1 MQVLIIEDEK
11 PAADKLIRSLERIDH
26 EIEVLDTLGSVQ
38 QAVGWLKENRA
49 DLIFLDIHLSDG
61 VSFKIFE
68 QLQNAGI
75 EYIQTPI
82 IFTTAYDEYAIEAFK
97 LNSIDYLLKPVNR
110 RDLEASL
117 QKYRHLQEQI
127 PPLQQNFK
135 SLIDSLRKP
144 AYKKRFMVSFG
155 QRMKSIDTHQIAY
168 FYAHDKLVQMLTFE
182 NQRYVVDHTIQQLD
196 EILDP
201 EIFFRIN
208 RKFMVNIEAIEQMHS
223 YSKSRVKLDLR
234 PESTM
239 EAVVSVE
246 RSSDFKAWLDR

>member
-11 PAADKLIRSLERIDH
+11 PAADKLIRSLQHIDSK
-26 EIEVLDTLGSVQ
+26 IEVTATLASIK
-38 QAVGWLKENRA
+38 QAVSWFQENRA

-68 QLQNAGI
+68 QLQQLGI
-75 EYIQTPI
+75 EHIQTPI

-97 LNSIDYLLKPVNR
+97 LNSIDYLLKPVSR

-117 QKYRHLQEQI
+117 RKYQRLQGQNQ
-127 PPLQQNFK
+127 PPQQDLK
-135 SLIDSLRKP
+135 SLLDSLRKP

-155 QRMKSIDTHQIAY
+155 QRMKSIDTDQIAY
-168 FYAHDKLVQMLTFE
+168 FYAHDKLVQMLTLDK
-182 NQRYVVDHTIQQLD
+182 QKYVVDHTIQQLD
-196 EILDP
+196 DMLDP
-201 EIFFRIN
+201 DSFFRIN
-208 RKFMVNIEAIEQMHS
+208 RKFIVNIEAIVEMHS

-234 PESTM
+234 PESPM

-246 RSSDFKAWLDR
+246 RSSDFKSWLDR